1 MPYTFPKCWL
11 IRLRLARK
19 QIASFFFFP
28 KLLSGIFLLVWCH
41 RGCSICRPNGFSNSS
56 FSRAFERV
64 FYCGRISSVE
74 SVLVYCLST
83 EMIVQQS

>member
-19 QIASFFFFP
+19 QIASFFCFCFP

-64 FYCGRISSVE
+64 FFFVE
-74 SVLVYCLST
+74 EFQVLNLFWCT
-83 EMIVQQS
+83 AFQQK